1 MIKFNKKQK
10 GEVIVSENSSNT
22 EVRRYVGRKETI
34 AYVLNDVAS
43 SLNIDDYKERYIY
56 DVVKIDF
63 NLLAIQNV
71 VSTAWDSVNDTFIG
85 VWVDKTRTRWGK
97 FKPYVLLGEIPLTV
111 LGMWYW
117 LIPFIFP
124 DTPGNYLPKWVFY
137 FAMSII
143 TETATTFT
151 AVAKTGY
158 LSTITPEPLERSRL
172 IATANVASH
181 LVEDLPKQ
189 IFGIIYDL
197 VANKVINVHLPKLFA
212 SFGIVCAALSAA
224 FALFFV
230 TNSRERVPQ
239 SIRQPSVK
247 HCFRAIVRN
256 KPMLTYLISN
266 FLSGFSI
273 GKSRTNFYIDVI
285 GSITWKTIV
294 GIPAFPV
301 KFISYSFVEPLRKRF
316 STKALWIF
324 EDAWT
329 DMLWL
334 TVFGIGSINGNFMK
348 KGVILPIMAIEEIL
362 EMCVYGLR
370 RVIPAEIKNE
380 ALDYNEWKHG
390 YRSEA
395 MTGVSMDLIG
405 KLQNAVMSGINNI
418 VMGKIGYIQ
427 GKEIGTQTD
436 KTKWWIFALGTGIP
450 IISSSLGIIPKF
462 FYPLSAER
470 KAQMYEELT
479 ERRIAM
485 AEFMKTATNEE
496 VKQKGKEQLDGKFD

>member
-1 MIKFNKKQK
+1 MSDQ
-10 GEVIVSENSSNT
+10 GSVT
-22 EVRRYVGRKETI
+22 QTVRRYVGKKETI
-34 AYVLNDVAS
+34 AYVLNDIAA

-56 DVVKIDF
+56 DVVNIDF

-71 VSTAWDSVNDTFIG
+71 VATAWDSVNDTFIG
-85 VWVDKTRTRWGK
+85 VLVDKTRTRWGK
-97 FKPYVLLGEIPLTV
+97 FRPYALLGEVPLTV

-117 LIPFIFP
+117 LIPFLFP
-124 DTPGNYLPKWVFY
+124 DTPGNYLPKWIFY

-143 TETATTFT
+143 TETAGTFT
-151 AVAKTGY
+151 SVAKTGF

-189 IFGIIYDL
+189 AFGIIYDL
-197 VANKVINVHLPKLFA
+197 VINKKINLHLPKLFA
-212 SFGIVCAALSAA
+212 SFGIACAGVSAF
-224 FALFFV
+224 FALYFV
-230 TNSRERVPQ
+230 LNSRERVSQ

-247 HCFRAIVRN
+247 HCFKAILNNR
-256 KPMLTYLISN
+256 PMLTYLASS

-301 KFISYSFVEPLRKRF
+301 KFISYSFVEPLRRRF

-334 TVFGIGSINGNFMK
+334 TVFGIGSINGNFKK
-348 KGVILPIMAIEEIL
+348 KGVILPVMAIEEIL

-380 ALDYNEWKHG
+380 ALDYCEWKHG

-405 KLQNAVMSGINNI
+405 KLQNAVMSGVNNI

-427 GKEIGTQTD
+427 GREIGTQTD

-450 IISSSLGIIPKF
+450 IISSALGIVPKF
-462 FYPLSAER
+462 FYPLSAENR
-470 KAQMYEELT
+470 TKMYEDLT

-485 AEFMKTATNEE
+485 AEFMKTASNEE
-496 VKQKGKEQLDGKFD
+496 IEQKGKEQLQGKFD

>member
-1 MIKFNKKQK
+1 M
-10 GEVIVSENSSNT
+10 SENT
-22 EVRRYVGRKETI
+22 LTKEVRRYVGKKETI
-34 AYVLNDVAS
+34 AYVLNDVAV

-56 DVVKIDF
+56 DVVNIDF

-71 VSTAWDSVNDTFIG
+71 FATVWDSVNDTFIG
-85 VWVDKTRTRWGK
+85 VLVDKTRTRWGK
-97 FKPYVLLGEIPLTV
+97 FRPYVILGEVPLTI

-124 DTPGNYLPKWVFY
+124 GTPGNYLPKWIFY

-151 AVAKTGY
+151 QVAKTGF

-189 IFGIIYDL
+189 IFGVIYDL
-197 VANKVINVHLPKLFA
+197 VANKKIVVKLPKLFA
-212 SFGIVCAALSAA
+212 SFGIVCAALSAG
-224 FALFFV
+224 FALYFV
-230 TNSRERVPQ
+230 LNSKERVTQ
-239 SIRQPSVK
+239 SIKQPSVK
-247 HCFRAIVRN
+247 HCFKAIIHN
-256 KPMLTYLISN
+256 KPMLTYLLSS

-273 GKSRTNFYIDVI
+273 SKSRTNFYIDVL
-285 GSITWKTIV
+285 GSVTWKTIV

-334 TVFGIGSINGNFMK
+334 TVFGIGSVKNNFQK
-348 KGVILPIMAIEEIL
+348 KHVILPLMAIEEIL

-380 ALDYNEWKHG
+380 ALDYSEWKHG

-395 MTGVSMDLIG
+395 MTGVSMDLIS
-405 KLQNAVMSGINNI
+405 KLQSAVMGGINNV
-418 VMGKIGYIQ
+418 VMGKIGYVQ

-462 FYPLSAER
+462 FYPLSAEKR
-470 KAQMYEELT
+470 TQMYEELT
-479 ERRIAM
+479 ERRQAM
-485 AEFMKTATNEE
+485 AEFMKNATQEE
-496 VKQKGKEQLDGKFD
+496 IDKKANDQLNGIFE

>member
-1 MIKFNKKQK
+1 M
-10 GEVIVSENSSNT
+10 SENT
-22 EVRRYVGRKETI
+22 LTKEVRRYVGKKETI
-34 AYVLNDVAS
+34 AYVLNDVAA

-56 DVVKIDF
+56 DVVNIDF

-71 VSTAWDSVNDTFIG
+71 FATVWDSVNDTFIG
-85 VWVDKTRTRWGK
+85 VLVDKTRTRWGK
-97 FKPYVLLGEIPLTV
+97 FRPYVILGEVPLTI

-124 DTPGNYLPKWVFY
+124 GTPGNYLPKWIFY

-151 AVAKTGY
+151 QVAKTGF

-189 IFGIIYDL
+189 IFGVIYDL
-197 VANKVINVHLPKLFA
+197 VANKKIVVKLPKLFA
-212 SFGIVCAALSAA
+212 SFGIVCAVLSAG
-224 FALFFV
+224 FALYFV
-230 TNSRERVPQ
+230 MNSKERVTQ
-239 SIRQPSVK
+239 SIKQPSVK
-247 HCFRAIVRN
+247 HCFKAIVRN
-256 KPMLTYLISN
+256 KPMLTYLISS

-334 TVFGIGSINGNFMK
+334 TVFGIGSIKNNFQK
-348 KGVILPIMAIEEIL
+348 KHVILPLMAIEEIL

-380 ALDYNEWKHG
+380 ALDYSEWKHG

-395 MTGVSMDLIG
+395 MTGVSMDLIS
-405 KLQNAVMSGINNI
+405 KLQSAVMGGINNV
-418 VMGKIGYIQ
+418 VMGKIGYVQ

-462 FYPLSAER
+462 FYPLSAEKR
-470 KAQMYEELT
+470 VQMYEELT
-479 ERRIAM
+479 ERRQAM
-485 AEFMKTATNEE
+485 AEFMKNATQEE
-496 VKQKGKEQLDGKFD
+496 IDKKANDQLNGIFE

>member
-1 MIKFNKKQK
+1 M
-10 GEVIVSENSSNT
+10 SEENT
-22 EVRRYVGRKETI
+22 TNTVRRYVGRKETI
-34 AYVLNDVAS
+34 AYVLNDVAA

-85 VWVDKTRTRWGK
+85 VLVDKTRTRWGK
-97 FKPYVLLGEIPLTV
+97 FKPYVLLGEIPLTI

-117 LIPFIFP
+117 LIPFLFP
-124 DTPGNYLPKWVFY
+124 DTPGNYLPKWIFY

-197 VANKVINVHLPKLFA
+197 VANKVINIHLPKLFT

-230 TNSRERVPQ
+230 TTSRERVPQ

-247 HCFRAIVRN
+247 HCFKAIIHN

-348 KGVILPIMAIEEIL
+348 KGVILPVMAIEEIL

-380 ALDYNEWKHG
+380 TLDYCEWKHG

-405 KLQNAVMSGINNI
+405 KLQNAVMSGINNV

-427 GKEIGTQTD
+427 GQEIGTQTD

-470 KAQMYEELT
+470 KAQMYEELS

-485 AEFMKTATNEE
+485 AEFMKNATNEE
-496 VKQKGKEQLDGKFD
+496 VEQKGIEQLQGKFD

>member
-1 MIKFNKKQK
+1 MPDSQQ
-10 GEVIVSENSSNT
+10 T
-22 EVRRYVGRKETI
+22 TVRRYVGKKETI
-34 AYVLNDVAS
+34 AYVLNDVAA

-56 DVVKIDF
+56 DVVNIDF

-85 VWVDKTRTRWGK
+85 VLVDKTRTRWGK
-97 FKPYVLLGEIPLTV
+97 FRPYVILGEIPLTI

-117 LIPFIFP
+117 LIPFLFP
-124 DTPGNYLPKWVFY
+124 DTPGDYLPKWIFY

-189 IFGIIYDL
+189 LFGIIYDL
-197 VANKVINVHLPKLFA
+197 VANKKLVIKLPKLFA
-212 SFGIVCAALSAA
+212 GFGIVCAAISAA
-224 FALFFV
+224 FALYFV
-230 TNSRERVPQ
+230 MNSRERVSQ
-239 SIRQPSVK
+239 SIKQPSVK
-247 HCFRAIVRN
+247 HCFKAIIHN
-256 KPMLTYLISN
+256 KPMLTYLLSSFLAGFNIS
-266 FLSGFSI
+266 
-273 GKSRTNFYIDVI
+273 KSRTNFYIDVL
-285 GSITWKTIV
+285 GSVTWKTIV

-316 STKALWIF
+316 STKTLWIL

-334 TVFGIGSINGNFMK
+334 AVFGIGSIKGNFK
-348 KGVILPIMAIEEIL
+348 KKAVILPVMAIEEIL

-380 ALDYNEWKHG
+380 ALDYSEWKHG

-395 MTGVSMDLIG
+395 MTGVSMDLIA
-405 KLQNAVMSGINNI
+405 KLQAAVMSGINNV

-450 IISSSLGIIPKF
+450 IISSCLGIIPKF
-462 FYPLSAER
+462 FYPLSAENR
-470 KAQMYEELT
+470 NKMYEELS

-485 AEFMKTATNEE
+485 AEFMKTASQEE
-496 VKQKGKEQLDGKFD
+496 IDKKAEDQLNGIFD

>member
-1 MIKFNKKQK
+1 MPEQTTATKP
-10 GEVIVSENSSNT
+10 
-22 EVRRYVGRKETI
+22 VRRYVGRKETV
-34 AYVLNDVAS
+34 AYVLNDVAA

-56 DVVKIDF
+56 DVVNIDF
-63 NLLAIQNV
+63 NLLALQNV

-85 VWVDKTRTRWGK
+85 VLVDKTRSRWGK
-97 FKPYVLLGEIPLTV
+97 FRPYVILGEIPLTI

-117 LIPFIFP
+117 LIPFLFP
-124 DTPGNYLPKWVFY
+124 GTPGDYLPKYIFY

-197 VANKVINVHLPKLFA
+197 VANKKIVIRLPRLFA
-212 SFGIVCAALSAA
+212 GFGIACAAISAF
-224 FALFFV
+224 FALYFV
-230 TNSRERVPQ
+230 MNSRERVSQ

-247 HCFRAIVRN
+247 HCFKAVISN
-256 KPMLTYLISN
+256 KPMLIYLLSS

-273 GKSRTNFYIDVI
+273 GKSRTNFYIDVL
-285 GSITWKTIV
+285 GSVTWKTIV

-334 TVFGIGSINGNFMK
+334 TVFGIGSINNNFQK
-348 KGVILPIMAIEEIL
+348 KAVILPTMAIEEIL

-380 ALDYNEWKHG
+380 ALDYSEWKHG

-405 KLQNAVMSGINNI
+405 KFQNAVMSGVNNV

-470 KAQMYEELT
+470 KARMYEELT

-485 AEFMKTATNEE
+485 AQFMKTASKEE
-496 VKQKGKEQLDGKFD
+496 IEQKGQDQLHGKFD

>member
-1 MIKFNKKQK
+1 M
-10 GEVIVSENSSNT
+10 SEQSSVT
-22 EVRRYVGRKETI
+22 QTVRRYVGKKETI
-34 AYVLNDVAS
+34 AYVLNDVAA

-56 DVVKIDF
+56 DVVNIDF

-71 VSTAWDSVNDTFIG
+71 VATAWDSVNDTFIG
-85 VWVDKTRTRWGK
+85 VLVDKTRTRWGK
-97 FKPYVLLGEIPLTV
+97 FRPYVLLGEIPLTV

-117 LIPFIFP
+117 LIPFLFP
-124 DTPGNYLPKWVFY
+124 DTPGNYLPKWIFY

-151 AVAKTGY
+151 AVAKTGF

-189 IFGIIYDL
+189 AFGIIYDL
-197 VANKVINVHLPKLFA
+197 VANKKINVQLPRLFA
-212 SFGIVCAALSAA
+212 GFGIACAAVSAA
-224 FALFFV
+224 FALYFV
-230 TNSRERVPQ
+230 MNSRERVSQ

-247 HCFRAIVRN
+247 HCFKAILNNR
-256 KPMLTYLISN
+256 PMLTYLASS

-273 GKSRTNFYIDVI
+273 SKSRTNFYIDVL
-285 GSITWKTIV
+285 GSVTWKTIV

-301 KFISYSFVEPLRKRF
+301 KFISYSFVEPLRRRF

-334 TVFGIGSINGNFMK
+334 TVFGLGSINGNFQK
-348 KGVILPIMAIEEIL
+348 KGVILPMMAIEEIL

-380 ALDYNEWKHG
+380 ALDYCEWKHG

-405 KLQNAVMSGINNI
+405 KLQNAVMSGVNNI
-418 VMGKIGYIQ
+418 VMGKIGYVQ
-427 GKEIGTQTD
+427 GREIGTQTD

-462 FYPLSAER
+462 FYPLSAENR
-470 KAQMYEELT
+470 TKMYEDLT

-485 AEFMKTATNEE
+485 AEFMKTASNEE
-496 VKQKGKEQLDGKFD
+496 IEQKGKEQLQGKFD

>member
-1 MIKFNKKQK
+1 M
-10 GEVIVSENSSNT
+10 SENT
-22 EVRRYVGRKETI
+22 LTKEVRRYVGKKETI
-34 AYVLNDVAS
+34 AYVLNDVAA

-56 DVVKIDF
+56 DVVNIDF

-71 VSTAWDSVNDTFIG
+71 FATVWDSVNDTFIG
-85 VWVDKTRTRWGK
+85 VLVDKTRTRWGK
-97 FKPYVLLGEIPLTV
+97 FRPYVILGEVPLTI

-124 DTPGNYLPKWVFY
+124 GTPGNYLPKWIFY

-151 AVAKTGY
+151 QVAKTGF

-189 IFGIIYDL
+189 IFGVIYDL
-197 VANKVINVHLPKLFA
+197 VANKKIVVKLPKLFA
-212 SFGIVCAALSAA
+212 SFGIVCAALSAG
-224 FALFFV
+224 FALYFV
-230 TNSRERVPQ
+230 MNSKERVTQ
-239 SIRQPSVK
+239 SIKQPSVK
-247 HCFRAIVRN
+247 HCFKAIIHN
-256 KPMLTYLISN
+256 KPMLTYLLSS

-273 GKSRTNFYIDVI
+273 SKSRTNFYIDVL
-285 GSITWKTIV
+285 GSVTWKTIV

-334 TVFGIGSINGNFMK
+334 TVFGIGSVKNNFQK
-348 KGVILPIMAIEEIL
+348 KHVILPLMAIEEIL

-380 ALDYNEWKHG
+380 ALDYSEWKHG

-395 MTGVSMDLIG
+395 MTGVSMDLIS
-405 KLQNAVMSGINNI
+405 KLQSAVMGGINNV
-418 VMGKIGYIQ
+418 VMGKIGYVQ

-462 FYPLSAER
+462 FYPLSAEKR
-470 KAQMYEELT
+470 VQMYEELT
-479 ERRIAM
+479 ERRQAM
-485 AEFMKTATNEE
+485 AEFMKTATQEE
-496 VKQKGKEQLDGKFD
+496 IDKKANDQLNGIFE

>member
-1 MIKFNKKQK
+1 M
-10 GEVIVSENSSNT
+10 SENT
-22 EVRRYVGRKETI
+22 LTKEVRRYVGKKETI
-34 AYVLNDVAS
+34 AYVLNDVAA

-56 DVVKIDF
+56 DVVNIDF

-71 VSTAWDSVNDTFIG
+71 FATVWDSVNDTFIG
-85 VWVDKTRTRWGK
+85 VLVDKTRTRWGK
-97 FKPYVLLGEIPLTV
+97 FRPYVILGEVPLTI

-124 DTPGNYLPKWVFY
+124 GTPGNYLPKWIFY

-151 AVAKTGY
+151 QVAKTGF

-189 IFGIIYDL
+189 IFGVIYDL
-197 VANKVINVHLPKLFA
+197 VANKKIVVKLPKLFA
-212 SFGIVCAALSAA
+212 SFGIVCAALSAG
-224 FALFFV
+224 FALYFV
-230 TNSRERVPQ
+230 LNSKERVTQ
-239 SIRQPSVK
+239 SIKQPSVK
-247 HCFRAIVRN
+247 HCFKAIVRN
-256 KPMLTYLISN
+256 KPMLTYLISS

-334 TVFGIGSINGNFMK
+334 TVFGIGSIKNNFQK
-348 KGVILPIMAIEEIL
+348 KHVILPLMAIEEIL

-380 ALDYNEWKHG
+380 ALDYSEWKHG

-395 MTGVSMDLIG
+395 MTGVSMDLIS
-405 KLQNAVMSGINNI
+405 KLQSAVMGGINNV
-418 VMGKIGYIQ
+418 VMGKIGYVQ

-462 FYPLSAER
+462 FYPLSAEKR
-470 KAQMYEELT
+470 VQMYEELT
-479 ERRIAM
+479 ERRQAM
-485 AEFMKTATNEE
+485 AEFMKTATQEE
-496 VKQKGKEQLDGKFD
+496 IDKKANDQLNGIFE

>member
-1 MIKFNKKQK
+1 MPEQTTATKP
-10 GEVIVSENSSNT
+10 
-22 EVRRYVGRKETI
+22 VRRYVGRKETV
-34 AYVLNDVAS
+34 AYVLNDVAA

-56 DVVKIDF
+56 DVVNIDF
-63 NLLAIQNV
+63 NLLALQNV

-85 VWVDKTRTRWGK
+85 VLVDKTRSRWGK
-97 FKPYVLLGEIPLTV
+97 FRPYVILGEIPLTI

-117 LIPFIFP
+117 LIPFLFP
-124 DTPGNYLPKWVFY
+124 GTPGDYLPKYIFY

-197 VANKVINVHLPKLFA
+197 VANKKIVIRLPRLFA
-212 SFGIVCAALSAA
+212 GFGIACAAISAF
-224 FALFFV
+224 FALYFV
-230 TNSRERVPQ
+230 MNSRERVSQ

-247 HCFRAIVRN
+247 HCFKAVISN
-256 KPMLTYLISN
+256 KPMLIYLLSS

-273 GKSRTNFYIDVI
+273 GKSRTNFYIDVL
-285 GSITWKTIV
+285 GSVTWKTIV

-334 TVFGIGSINGNFMK
+334 TVFGIGSINNNFQK
-348 KGVILPIMAIEEIL
+348 KAVILPTMAIEEIL

-380 ALDYNEWKHG
+380 ALDYSEWKHG

-405 KLQNAVMSGINNI
+405 KFQNAIMSGVNNV
-418 VMGKIGYIQ
+418 VMGKIGYVQ

-470 KAQMYEELT
+470 KARMYEELT

-485 AEFMKTATNEE
+485 AQFMKTASKEE
-496 VKQKGKEQLDGKFD
+496 IEQKGQDQLHGKFD